1 MQCWLVRFAQQRI
14 ITARV
19 ISTLCRYP
27 MNKPPH
33 SNEATRRKPLG
44 AIGCLAMMVLGVI
57 FSASA
62 IRTTPPSA
70 KRYQCQNNLK
80 QIALAILN
88 YDSANGHL
96 PPLMSLAE
104 DGTPLHSWRIHIL
117 PFLEE
122 TDLYEK
128 IDLNLPWNHPANLAL
143 QDDMPTVY
151 RCPSFSDEDYS
162 TAYVAPAGQ
171 NTVWMAGKPRKIR
184 EVTKGT
190 SKTGLVIEAE
200 QFRQHWMSPFD
211 PQIAEFVATSEDGMQ
226 LNPSNHGKRIQLVYV
241 DGSIEV
247 LSGDTEP
254 ERIRHLFEMAAD

>member
-1 MQCWLVRFAQQRI
+1 MNASRTQRTIRYAQLNYHPTRV
-14 ITARV
+14 ITA
-19 ISTLCRYP
+19 LCRYP

-151 RCPSFSDEDYS
+151 AALHLAMKTIRLLTLHQPDKTPCGWQVNREKY
-162 TAYVAPAGQ
+162 AKLQRAHQ
-171 NTVWMAGKPRKIR
+171 KPD
-184 EVTKGT
+184 
-190 SKTGLVIEAE
+190 
-200 QFRQHWMSPFD
+200 W
-211 PQIAEFVATSEDGMQ
+211 
-226 LNPSNHGKRIQLVYV
+226 
-241 DGSIEV
+241 
-247 LSGDTEP
+247 
-254 ERIRHLFEMAAD
+254 